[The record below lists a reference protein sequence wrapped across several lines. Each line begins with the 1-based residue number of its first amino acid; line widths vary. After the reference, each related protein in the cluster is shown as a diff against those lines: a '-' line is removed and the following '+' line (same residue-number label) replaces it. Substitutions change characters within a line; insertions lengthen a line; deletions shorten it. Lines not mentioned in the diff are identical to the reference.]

1 MPLRPLPAHKELRNA
16 DFQASAGDGAIEAEI
31 FSRNEENRKADPDA
45 LTILTW
51 WSRRNRWQQEG
62 LEKFN
67 FLHLVREVEDPIR
80 WNRNVQ
86 TSDFYAYLA

>member
-51 WSRRNRWQQEG
+51 WSRRNKWQQERFR
-62 LEKFN
+62 KIQI
-67 FLHLVREVEDPIR
+67 FLHLVTEVDELVRRD
-80 WNRNVQ
+80 RNVQ
-86 TSDFYAYLA
+86 T